1 MNERIDAFL
10 AHLVEERKLSAN
22 TVSAYRNDLLQ
33 LAEFLKGDGP
43 RRGGG
48 KTALSGISREHLA
61 GYYLNLRERGYAP
74 ASIARKVAAMKSF
87 FHYLR
92 NAGELAT
99 DPARDLG
106 TPVVEKRR
114 PRAMTADDV
123 HQLLGRAA
131 ERTSAEGLRDVAM
144 LRTLYA
150 TGMRITELTTLDLV
164 ALDLEQAR
172 VRVAGRGGRERV
184 LPLDTTT
191 LAAIH
196 AYLTEARPHLAR
208 NNLGETALFLN
219 HRGHRLTRQG
229 FWLILKGVTG
239 DCGLSVTPTPHT
251 LRHSFA
257 THRLQAGV
265 AMADLQ
271 RLLGHASIATTQ
283 VYTRT
288 PGADAAFP
296 DQVPAAVATAASAA
310 APALASR

>member
-1 MNERIDAFL
+1 MNERLDAFL
-10 AHLVEERKLSAN
+10 AYLVDERKLSSN

-33 LAEFLKGDGP
+33 LAEFLSSDRARP
-43 RRGGG
+43 GGR
-48 KTALSGISREHLA
+48 KSALSGISREHLA

-87 FHYLR
+87 FQYLR

-114 PRAMTADDV
+114 PRAMTAHDV
-123 HQLLGRAA
+123 QQLLGRAA
-131 ERTSAEGLRDVAM
+131 ERTSAEGLRDAAM

-150 TGMRITELTTLDLV
+150 TGMRITELTTLDLLAV
-164 ALDLEQAR
+164 DMDQAR
-172 VRVAGRGGRERV
+172 VRVEGRGGRERV
-184 LPLDTTT
+184 LPLDSAT
-191 LAAIH
+191 LSAINT
-196 AYLTEARPHLAR
+196 YLSEARPHLAR

-229 FWLILKGVTG
+229 FWLILKGVTR

-257 THRLQAGV
+257 AHRLQAGV

-288 PGADAAFP
+288 PGVD
-296 DQVPAAVATAASAA
+296 PAAPVPPA
-310 APALASR
+310 APALATR